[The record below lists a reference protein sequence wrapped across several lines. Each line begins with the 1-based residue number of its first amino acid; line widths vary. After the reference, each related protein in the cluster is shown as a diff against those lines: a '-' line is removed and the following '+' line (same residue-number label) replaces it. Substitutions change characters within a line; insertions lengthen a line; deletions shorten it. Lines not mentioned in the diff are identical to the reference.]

1 MPLLFTIFYQNI
13 YICNGILYSMRVIKR
28 KNFYYLQHSF
38 RKGGK
43 VFTKESYLG
52 KTMPKSIEKSKKELF
67 QKCRKESFY
76 DNFEK
81 IKNKFKE
88 ELKSLPE
95 SAKQKML
102 EELSVNFTYNT
113 NAIEGSSISE
123 EDTRDIV
130 LNDLAPTKSLRD
142 IKETEKHAQL
152 FQKILQENIDVS
164 KKTILEW
171 HKELFFETK
180 KDIAGK
186 FREHLI
192 RVGNYVAPDWQDVSL
207 LLDELFK
214 FINSKNK
221 SSKNTSKDADAD
233 MNTLEFIARVHYRF
247 EKIHPFSDGN
257 GRIGRLLMNYLLW
270 REEYPMLIIEYK
282 KRKSYYR
289 AFQKDEEY
297 FVQYFIKR
305 YLAVHKRYLK

>member
-1 MPLLFTIFYQNI
+1 
-13 YICNGILYSMRVIKR
+13 MRVIKR

-38 RKGGK
+38 RKNK
-43 VFTKESYLG
+43 EVFTKETYLG
-52 KTMPKSIEKSKKELF
+52 KIMPKDIDSRKKELF
-67 QKCRKESFY
+67 QKCRKEAFY
-76 DNFEK
+76 DNFEI
-81 IKNKFKE
+81 IKNEFKE
-88 ELKSLPE
+88 EWKSLPE

-130 LNDLAPTKSLRD
+130 LHDLAPTKSLRD

-152 FQKILQENIDVS
+152 FQKLMQENKDIS
-164 KKTILEW
+164 KKTMLVW

-192 RVGNYVAPDWQDVSL
+192 RVGNYVAPDWQDVSS
-207 LLDELFK
+207 LLDNLFN
-214 FINSKNK
+214 FINSRDDKN
-221 SSKNTSKDADAD
+221 NE
-233 MNTLEFIARVHYRF
+233 MNTIEFVARVHYRF

-257 GRIGRLLMNYLLW
+257 GRIGRLLVNYLLW
-270 REEYPMLIIEYK
+270 QEEYPLIIIEYK
-282 KRKSYYR
+282 KRKSYYK
-289 AFQKDEEY
+289 ALQKDEEY
-297 FVQYFIKR
+297 FVQYFIRR